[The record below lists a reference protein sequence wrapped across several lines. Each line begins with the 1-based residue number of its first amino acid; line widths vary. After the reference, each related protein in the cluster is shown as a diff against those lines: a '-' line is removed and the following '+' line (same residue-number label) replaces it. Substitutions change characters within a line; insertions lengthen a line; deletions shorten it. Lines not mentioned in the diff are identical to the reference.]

1 MEAAGE
7 PHGRPADLRRLRSL
21 LEARQRHLRARIA
34 ACEQLTAEMAAL
46 QAALG
51 ADGRPP
57 CVSAGPGPGPGPAPA
72 RRGEASSAPRPP
84 VPPCSPTRPAPGL
97 AAGSPVPGGGGP
109 RSPEEPRRGTAAGLP
124 GNGWRSSSPRGPR
137 SEPAAPE
144 GTEGF
149 HSVTGSVVPV
159 SDRENRRPIS
169 P

>member
-7 PHGRPADLRRLRSL
+7 PHGRPAVEEDLRRLRSL

-57 CVSAGPGPGPGPAPA
+57 CVSAGPAPA

-84 VPPCSPTRPAPGL
+84 VPPCSPTCPAPGL
-97 AAGSPVPGGGGP
+97 AAGSPVPGGGG
-109 RSPEEPRRGTAAGLP
+109 AAKP
-124 GNGWRSSSPRGPR
+124 
-137 SEPAAPE
+137 
-144 GTEGF
+144 
-149 HSVTGSVVPV
+149 
-159 SDRENRRPIS
+159 
-169 P
+169 